1 MGIPRHTCPSPSS
14 PYLTYTA
21 ATTTTAT
28 PASSIDPSGFIM
40 YPSGEL
46 CKGDDVNIA
55 SGCSYYID
63 TPLDLAEG
71 ENCSLISIIP
81 DNQGCTKGAIIS
93 HRCCESNSTINLLIS
108 EAVGLCFDHS
118 VTPLL
123 KSGSV
128 TANRLS
134 NCSYNPL
141 P

>member
-1 MGIPRHTCPSPSS
+1 MGIPRHTCPSPSN
-14 PYLTYTA
+14 PYLTYETP
-21 ATTTTAT
+21 TTTTAT
-28 PASSIDPSGFIM
+28 PSFIDPSGFIM

-63 TPLDLAEG
+63 TPLDLAQG